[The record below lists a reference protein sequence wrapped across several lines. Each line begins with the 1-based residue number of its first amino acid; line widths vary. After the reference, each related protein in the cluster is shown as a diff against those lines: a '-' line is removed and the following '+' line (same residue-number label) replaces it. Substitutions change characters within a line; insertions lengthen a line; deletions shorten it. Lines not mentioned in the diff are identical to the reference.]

1 MTNQEFPANEPTA
14 AAEHTSDY
22 VTETAPATHSEVET
36 TYSSSEDAKVKG
48 SFAANTWVALIVG
61 FLLLIV
67 LIVFILQNQQ
77 KVPMNFLNWSGEFPA
92 GIAYLIFAIA
102 GALIM
107 ALVGMWRM
115 FELRRQVRKQAKQH
129 R

>member
-48 SFAANTWVALIVG
+48 
-61 FLLLIV
+61 
-67 LIVFILQNQQ
+67 LQ
-77 KVPMNFLNWSGEFPA
+77 
-92 GIAYLIFAIA
+92 
-102 GALIM
+102 
-107 ALVGMWRM
+107 
-115 FELRRQVRKQAKQH
+115 
-129 R
+129 